1 MTTRHGIHLTL
12 PIREVGFRFLQFRA
26 GLPIFIHFVWQERQ
40 RESNRRESIIGGGRI
55 RLATTG

>member
-26 GLPIFIHFVWQERQ
+26 GLPISIHFD
-40 RESNRRESIIGGGRI
+40 
-55 RLATTG
+55 A